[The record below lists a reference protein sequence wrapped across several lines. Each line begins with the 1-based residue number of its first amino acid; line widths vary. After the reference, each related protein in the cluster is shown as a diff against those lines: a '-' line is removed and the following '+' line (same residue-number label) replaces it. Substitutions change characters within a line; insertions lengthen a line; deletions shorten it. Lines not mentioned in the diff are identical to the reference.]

1 MILYPAI
8 DLKDGACVRL
18 LRGDMAAVTVYND
31 DPAAQAKRFAD
42 AGFTWLHLVD
52 LNGAVEGK
60 PVNVKA
66 VEAIVAATALPV
78 QLGGGIRN
86 LATMEDW
93 LAHGVTRIVLGTA
106 AVRDPKLVK
115 DACTRFPGRIAVSID
130 SRDGLVA
137 VEGWRETSS
146 VRTLDLAL
154 RMEEC
159 GVAAIVFTDINRD
172 GAMGGINLDATVDLA
187 FALTTPVIASGGV
200 SSIDDLTAL
209 KREERS
215 GIGGVIC
222 GRALY
227 DGRID
232 PAAALAV
239 INGAA

>member
-42 AGFTWLHLVD
+42 AGFSWLHLVD

-60 PVNVKA
+60 PVNVAAVKA
-66 VEAIVAATALPV
+66 IIAATALPV
-78 QLGGGIRN
+78 QLGGGIRS
-86 LATMEDW
+86 LATVEDW
-93 LAHGVTRIVLGTA
+93 LSHGVTRVVLGTA
-106 AVRDPKLVK
+106 AVRDPKLVSE
-115 DACTRFPGRIAVSID
+115 ACAKFPGRIAVSID

-200 SSIDDLTAL
+200 SSLDDLTAL
-209 KREERS
+209 KREEKS

-239 INGAA
+239 VNGS

>member
-18 LRGDMAAVTVYND
+18 LRGDMAAVTIYND

-42 AGFTWLHLVD
+42 AGFAWLHLVD
-52 LNGAVEGK
+52 LNGAVEGR
-60 PVNVKA
+60 PVNGAA
-66 VEAIVAATALPV
+66 VESIVAATKLPV

-86 LATMEDW
+86 LETVEDW
-93 LAHGVTRIVLGTA
+93 LSRGVARVVLGTA
-106 AVRDPKLVK
+106 AVRNPALVK
-115 DACTRFPGRIAVSID
+115 DACARFPGRIAVSID

-137 VEGWRETSS
+137 VEGWTETSS

-200 SSIDDLTAL
+200 SSLEDLIAL
-209 KREERS
+209 KREEHS

-232 PAAALAV
+232 PAAALSV
-239 INGAA
+239 LSGNG

>member
-1 MILYPAI
+1 MIIYPAI

-31 DPAAQAKRFAD
+31 DPAEQAKRFSD
-42 AGFTWLHLVD
+42 AGFEWLHLVD
-52 LNGAVEGK
+52 LNGAVEGR
-60 PVNVKA
+60 PVNGKA
-66 VEAIVAATALPV
+66 VESIIAATSLPV
-78 QLGGGIRN
+78 QLGGGIRT
-86 LATMEDW
+86 LATVEDW
-93 LAHGVTRIVLGTA
+93 LARGVSRVVLGTA

-115 DACTRFPGRIAVSID
+115 EACTRFPGKIAVSID

-146 VRTLDLAL
+146 IRTLDLAL

-200 SSIDDLTAL
+200 SSLEDLIAL
-209 KREERS
+209 KREEQA

-227 DGRID
+227 DGRVD

-239 INGAA
+239 AKGAS